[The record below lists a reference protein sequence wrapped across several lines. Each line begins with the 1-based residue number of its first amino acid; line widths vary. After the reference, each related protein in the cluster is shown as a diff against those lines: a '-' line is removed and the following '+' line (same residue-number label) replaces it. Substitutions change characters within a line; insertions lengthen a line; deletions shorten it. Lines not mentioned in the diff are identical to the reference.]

1 MKKLVLLAALAAGA
15 AYAVSNKDKIAKLKE
30 KACNGGCDYDSD
42 DADDDA
48 DEE

>member
-15 AYAVSNKDKIAKLKE
+15 ALAVSNKDKLVKIKKN
-30 KACNGGCDYDSD
+30 ACDGACDCDFD
-42 DADDDA
+42 AADDDA